1 MLREISSSASIFS
14 AKWEARSAEREGE
27 VVRRL
32 KEGGECA
39 FRGANLPTKFQMPDS
54 VDNPSVS
61 YPVGWGISPLWLTY
75 PRASRGKSWVRFI
88 QAQGCATW
96 VEKRA

>member
-14 AKWEARSAEREGE
+14 AKWEARSAESWGE

-32 KEGGECA
+32 EEGGECA
-39 FRGANLPTKFQMPDS
+39 FRGANLPTEFQMPDS

-61 YPVGWGISPLWLTY
+61 CPVGRGISPLRLTY
-75 PRASRGKSWVRFI
+75 PHTSCAGWVD
-88 QAQGCATW
+88 
-96 VEKRA
+96 K